1 MTTEE
6 RAGSAAAPFV
16 AGPRGIGTAVA
27 FDWGLAAQML
37 FVASAYLFGFG
48 PGGMMAGGSVAGG
61 MRAGVAVGA
70 PLAAVPCFLLG
81 GGIRRGFRPA
91 RPLQGVLNA
100 LLTIPG
106 LGALPTTHA
115 DGRGGHHSGSR

>member
-1 MTTEE
+1 MTTEA

-16 AGPRGIGTAVA
+16 AGRRGIGTAVA

-61 MRAGVAVGA
+61 MRAVVAVGA
-70 PLAAVPCFLLG
+70 LIAAVPCLLLG
-81 GGIRRGFRPA
+81 EGIRRGFRPA
-91 RPLQGVLNA
+91 RAPQGGPHA
-100 LLTIPG
+100 LLTIAG
-106 LGALPTTHA
+106 LVALARPNP
-115 DGRGGHHSGSR
+115 RLP